1 MHNIGSVKEFV
12 YYGMSDE
19 EKKIP
24 DFTVVKV
31 PQFWNYTG
39 NKTEWKR
46 VEQRNTV
53 QNCSIE
59 HGSRNARESNSLDSL
74 HGTKKNVQDVKVA
87 GGVQKK

>member
-1 MHNIGSVKEFV
+1 MNIWTGYEWDEIKDLLVNSVPNIGFVKEFV

-31 PQFWNYTG
+31 PQFWEYTG
-39 NKTEWKR
+39 STNEWKR
-46 VEQRNTV
+46 IEQRSTV

-59 HGSRNARESNSLDSL
+59 HGSRNARASNTLDS
-74 HGTKKNVQDVKVA
+74 
-87 GGVQKK
+87 